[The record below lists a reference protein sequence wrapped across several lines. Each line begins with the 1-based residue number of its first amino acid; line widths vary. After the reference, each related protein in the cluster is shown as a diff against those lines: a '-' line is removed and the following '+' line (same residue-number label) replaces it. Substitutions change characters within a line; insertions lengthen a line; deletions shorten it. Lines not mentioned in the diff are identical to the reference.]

1 MSVDHFFF
9 AAINIL
15 LAWSVYVV
23 MMTGALSFAAG
34 AFMAIGC
41 YVSGS
46 LTVHLGW
53 PLYPAWLAGA
63 AVAAVL
69 SVPIGLIAL
78 RLRGVYFIL
87 ATIGVT
93 ISTQI
98 ILENIEAVGGSTGF
112 GGMMGTTPDDAFI
125 AVAVVGAL
133 LAFMSFTP
141 LQRVLDAIREDER
154 VAASMGINVVFV
166 RVAMFA
172 VGAAL
177 AGYAGGLYGHYL
189 IFVRPENFDIF
200 MSIYASFYVMLGGVN
215 NFAAPALG
223 AVVLTL
229 LPDYISGL
237 QEWRPTF
244 FGLAIIVILLIFPQG
259 VAPWRAVTARKSARS
274 GR

>member
-1 MSVDHFFF
+1 MSADHLFF
-9 AAINIL
+9 AAVNVL
-15 LAWSVYVV
+15 LGWSVYVV

-41 YVSGS
+41 YVSGL
-46 LTVHLGW
+46 LTVRLGW

-63 AVAAVL
+63 AAAAAL
-69 SVPIGLIAL
+69 SVPIGLISL

-93 ISTQI
+93 ISTQV
-98 ILENIEAVGGSTGF
+98 ILENVEALGGSTGF
-112 GGMMGTTPDDAFI
+112 GGMMGTTPVDAFAAVVVV
-125 AVAVVGAL
+125 AVALGL
-133 LAFMSFTP
+133 MSFTP
-141 LQRVLDAIREDER
+141 LQRVLDAVREDER
-154 VAASMGINVVFV
+154 VAAAMGINVVFV
-166 RVAMFA
+166 RAAMFA

-200 MSIYASFYVMLGGVN
+200 TSVYAAFYVMLGGVN
-215 NFAAPALG
+215 NFVGPAIG

-237 QEWRPTF
+237 QAWRPTF
-244 FGLAIIVILLIFPQG
+244 FGLAILVILAVFPQG
-259 VAPWRAVTARKSARS
+259 IAPWRVITARKSAK
-274 GR
+274 GRP

>member
-1 MSVDHFFF
+1 MNADHLFF
-9 AAINIL
+9 AAVNIL

-23 MMTGALSFAAG
+23 MMTGVLSFAAG

-41 YVSGS
+41 YVSGL
-46 LTVHLGW
+46 LTVRLGW
-53 PLYPAWLAGA
+53 PVYPAWLAGA
-63 AVAAVL
+63 AAAAAL
-69 SVPIGLIAL
+69 SVPIGLISL

-93 ISTQI
+93 ISTQVV
-98 ILENIEAVGGSTGF
+98 LENIEAVGGSTGF
-112 GGMMGTTPDDAFI
+112 GSMMGATPGDAFV
-125 AVAVVGAL
+125 AVAVVGAA

-141 LQRVLDAIREDER
+141 LQRALDAVREDER
-154 VAASMGINVVFV
+154 VAAAMGINVVFV

-172 VGAAL
+172 AGAAL

-200 MSIYASFYVMLGGVN
+200 TSIYAAFYVMLGGVN

-229 LPDYISGL
+229 LPDYIEGL
-237 QEWRPTF
+237 QAWRPTF
-244 FGLAIIVILLIFPQG
+244 FGLAILLILLVFPDG
-259 VAPWRAVTARKSARS
+259 VAPWRVVTARKGPKRMP
-274 GR
+274 